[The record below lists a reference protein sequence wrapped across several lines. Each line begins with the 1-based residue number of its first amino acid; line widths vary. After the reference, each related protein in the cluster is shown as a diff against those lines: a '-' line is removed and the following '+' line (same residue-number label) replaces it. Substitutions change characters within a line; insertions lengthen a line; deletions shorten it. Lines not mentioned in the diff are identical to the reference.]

1 MIYCCLVVKLCL
13 TPCNPMDCSM
23 LGFPVLHYLLEF
35 ARTPLPAN
43 AGDIGGTGSILGLR
57 GSSRGEPGNPL
68 LYSCLEDPMDREAVR
83 QATVYRVAKSQTCLK
98 QLNTHTCPLS
108 WWCHPTISS
117 SVASF
122 SCCPQSFPASES
134 FTMSWLFTSGGQS
147 IGASAS
153 VLLVNFQG
161 WFPLGLIMIYKCLLN
176 CFVACSIYIW

>member
-1 MIYCCLVVKLCL
+1 MIYCCLVAKLCL

-57 GSSRGEPGNPL
+57 RSSRGEPGNPL
-68 LYSCLEDPMDREAVR
+68 LYSCLEDPMDREAW